1 MRISNLSKKDSKQ
14 FLFELKSKTQKR
26 KLFVL
31 DYPFLIWE
39 LAGAIKKLNTNRSA
53 GKDDIINAFLIN
65 AKVN

>member
-1 MRISNLSKKDSKQ
+1 M
-14 FLFELKSKTQKR
+14 FELKSKTQKR